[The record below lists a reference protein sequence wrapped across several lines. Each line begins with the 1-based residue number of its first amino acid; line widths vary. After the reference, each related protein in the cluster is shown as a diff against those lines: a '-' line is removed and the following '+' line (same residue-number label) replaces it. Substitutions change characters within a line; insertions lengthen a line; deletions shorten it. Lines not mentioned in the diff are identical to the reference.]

1 MDGTMGNLPP
11 MKKRHPNRAQVGFA
25 ARGAGFTLLELMIT
39 VTVLSILLGIAIP
52 SFQDLMRRNRLAT
65 QTNELISSLALA
77 RSEAV
82 KRGVRVTVCPAN
94 VNQDA
99 CSDSGDWAENGMI
112 IFTDGL
118 GPVGTVDLD
127 EDEPNNN
134 DAILQ
139 RLPAAAAQRINIE
152 NPLILI
158 SYMQNGN
165 LDLPPGDD
173 TRFTLAPADCGGE
186 LGARQVQV
194 IAAGRASARSVACP

>member
-1 MDGTMGNLPP
+1 MQKAPT
-11 MKKRHPNRAQVGFA
+11 QVSL
-25 ARGAGFTLLELMIT
+25 RRRSAGFTLLELMVTLT
-39 VTVLSILLGIAIP
+39 VMAIMLGIGVP
-52 SFQDLMRRNRLAT
+52 SFQDMMRRNRLAT
-65 QTNELISSLALA
+65 QTNALISALALA

-118 GPVGTVDLD
+118 GLVGTVDLD

-139 RLPAAAAQRINIE
+139 RLPAAAAQRINID

-173 TRFTLAPADCGGE
+173 TRFTLVPEDCSGAQ
-186 LGARQVQV
+186 GARQVQL